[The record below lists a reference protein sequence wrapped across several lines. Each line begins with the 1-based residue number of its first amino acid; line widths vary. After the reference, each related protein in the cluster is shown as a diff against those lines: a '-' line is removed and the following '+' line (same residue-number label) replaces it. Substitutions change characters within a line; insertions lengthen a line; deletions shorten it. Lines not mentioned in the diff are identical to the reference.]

1 MSKHCKCKKSG
12 ECEECPE
19 WIFTFADLVM
29 LMMGFF
35 VILWVLKPAP
45 GKSGSGAD
53 QQAVDEKWLETVAKI
68 REAFGRLPDP
78 TSSDPVDMH
87 MLMKKIEGLE
97 PAYKG
102 RGKGGETTT
111 PKQGARG
118 TDPLVTIVRPGNHVT
133 EGTRMVFA
141 PGESALTPEST
152 RILDEIARLIKGHR
166 NIVQVKGHTSLDDLP
181 EGATRQQLMDLSIRR
196 AQAAADYLI
205 AHDVA
210 PEILR
215 VQGCSTFEPVVQ
227 REYAPDS
234 QAMNRRV
241 EIEATDL
248 LVQEQQDQ
256 SKPSAA
262 PLVPPLDRSR
272 PVTTGSGE

>member
-1 MSKHCKCKKSG
+1 MAKGSCKCKKT

-35 VILWVLKPAP
+35 VILWVLKPAT

-53 QQAVDEKWLETVAKI
+53 QQAVDEKW
-68 REAFGRLPDP
+68 REAVGRLPDP
-78 TSSDPVDMH
+78 TSSDPVDIH

-97 PAYKG
+97 PAHKG

-111 PKQGARG
+111 PKQGVRG

-133 EGTRMVFA
+133 EGARMLFE
-141 PGESALTPEST
+141 PGDAALTPDST
-152 RILDEIARLIKGHR
+152 RGLDEIARLVKGHR
-166 NIVQVKGHTSLDDLP
+166 NVVQVKGHTSLDDLP
-181 EGATRQQLMDLSIRR
+181 EGTSRQQLMDLSIRR

-210 PEILR
+210 PEIVR
-215 VQGCSTFEPVVQ
+215 VQGCSTYEPVVQ
-227 REYAPDS
+227 RE
-234 QAMNRRV
+234 
-241 EIEATDL
+241 
-248 LVQEQQDQ
+248 
-256 SKPSAA
+256 
-262 PLVPPLDRSR
+262 
-272 PVTTGSGE
+272 